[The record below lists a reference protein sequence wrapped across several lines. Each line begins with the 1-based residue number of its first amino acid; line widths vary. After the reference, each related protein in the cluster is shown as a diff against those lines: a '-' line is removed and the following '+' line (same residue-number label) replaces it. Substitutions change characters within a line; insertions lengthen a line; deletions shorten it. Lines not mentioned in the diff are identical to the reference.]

1 MWASLSLCNNGF
13 PWPPQK
19 SWRLIGVDGKWLY
32 IKEICLRLRGEPG
45 EKVSMKTGL
54 YHPEE
59 FKDNCGFGL
68 IAHMT
73 GEPSH
78 HLLQTAMQALTCMTH
93 RGGINADGKT
103 GDGCG
108 LLMQKPDQFLRAVAQ
123 EHFAVELPKQY
134 AVGMVFFNQDPVKAE
149 AARANMDRE
158 ILAAGLKLVGWRKVP
173 IDTSV
178 LGRLA
183 LERLPQIEQVFI
195 GGEGLSDQEFAIKLF
210 SARRRSSVAN
220 AHDSDHY
227 ICSFSH
233 KTIIYK
239 GLMMPRDLAAF
250 YPDLGDERL
259 QTAICV
265 FHQRFSTNTLPKWP
279 LAQPFRF
286 LAHNGEIN
294 TITGNRN
301 WAMARRTKFAN
312 DQIPDLEE
320 LGPLVNRVGSDSSS
334 MDNMLEL
341 MVTGGID
348 LFRGVRML
356 VPPAWQNVETMDADL
371 RAFYEYNSMH
381 MEPWDGPA
389 GIVMTEGR
397 HAVCLLDRNGLRP
410 ARWVTTTNG
419 YITIASEI
427 GVWGYQPEEVLAKG
441 RVGPGQ
447 ILAVDT
453 ETGQILDTDAI
464 DNRLKS
470 RHPYKRWLRQ
480 HATRIQAT
488 LTDDQGAA
496 SYDADQLKQYM
507 KMFQVTFEERD
518 QVLRPL
524 GEQGQEAVGSMG
536 DDTPMAVLSQRVRS
550 PYDFFRQQFAQVTN
564 PPIDPLREA
573 IVMSL
578 EICLGAERNIFQ
590 ESPEHASRVIL
601 SSPVISPA
609 KWRSLMN
616 LEREGFDR
624 QLIDLNYEQGVGLEA
639 AIRNIADQAEE
650 AVRAGKTQLV
660 LSDRYIAPG
669 KLPVHASL
677 AVGAVHHRLT
687 EQGLRCDSNI
697 LVETATARDP
707 HHFAVL
713 LGFGASAV
721 YPYLA
726 YEVLADLIRT
736 GEVLGDLDEVFKY
749 YRKGISK
756 GLLKILS
763 KMGISTIASYRGAQL
778 FEAIGLAEEV
788 VGLSFK
794 GVSSRIK
801 GARFVDLESDQKLL
815 AAEAWSARKPI
826 QQGGLLKFVHGG
838 EYHAYNPDVVN
849 TLQAAVQQ
857 GDYAKFKEYTT
868 LVDQRPVSMIRDLLK
883 VKVADQPLA
892 LEQIEPLEAI
902 LKRFDSAGISL
913 GALSPEAHE
922 ALAEAMNRLGARS
935 NSGEGGED
943 PSRYGTIKSSKIKQV
958 ATGRFGVTPEY
969 LVNAEVLQIKVAQ
982 GAKPG
987 EGGQLPGGKV
997 NGLIAK
1003 LRYAVPGVTLIS
1015 PPPHHDIYSIE
1026 DLAQLI
1032 YDLKQV
1038 NPQALVS
1045 VKLVAEA
1052 GVGTI
1057 AAGVAKAYADLITIS
1072 GYDGGT
1078 GASPL
1083 TSIKYA
1089 GAPWELGL
1097 AETHQT
1103 LRGNDLRGKVRV
1115 QTDGGLKTGLD
1126 VIKAAIL
1133 GAESFGFG
1141 TAPMIALGCKYLRI
1155 CHLNN
1160 CATGVATQNDKLRKD
1175 HYIGTVDMV
1184 INFFTFVAEETRE
1197 WLAKLGVRSLGE
1209 LIGRTDLLEMLPGDT
1224 ERQQYL
1230 DLSPLLGSSH
1240 IPADKPQFC
1249 EVDKNPP
1256 FDKGEL
1262 AEKMVDMALP
1272 AIRDQAGGEF
1282 NLDICNCDRSIGAR
1296 ISGEIAKLYGNQGMA
1311 ANPITFRFKGTAGQ
1325 SFGVWNAGGLN
1336 LHLQGDANDYV
1347 GKGMTGG
1354 KVTIVPPAGSP
1365 FETQH
1370 SAIVGNTCLY
1380 GATGGKLFAAGT
1392 AGERFAVRNSG
1403 AHAVV
1408 EGTGDHCCEYM
1419 TGGFVCVLGKTG
1431 YNFGSGMTGG
1441 FAYVLD
1447 MDNSFV
1453 DKLNHELVEIQRIS
1467 GEAMEAYRS
1476 HLARV
1481 LGEYVEE
1488 TGSEWGR
1495 ELSENLDDYVRRFW
1509 LVKPKAANLKQLLS
1523 STRANPQ

>member
-1 MWASLSLCNNGF
+1 
-13 PWPPQK
+13 
-19 SWRLIGVDGKWLY
+19 
-32 IKEICLRLRGEPG
+32 
-45 EKVSMKTGL
+45 MKAGL

-68 IAHMT
+68 IAHMQ
-73 GEPSH
+73 GEASH
-78 HLLQTAMQALTCMTH
+78 HLLQTAIEALTCMTH

-108 LLMQKPDQFLRAVAQ
+108 LLLQKPDAFLRAKAQ
-123 EHFAVELPKQY
+123 EHFNAELPGQY
-134 AVGMVFFNQDPVKAE
+134 AVGMLFLSQDAGKAQ
-149 AARANMDRE
+149 AARERVNAE
-158 ILAAGLKLVGWRKVP
+158 VAAQGLGLVGWREVP
-173 IDTSV
+173 VDTSV
-178 LGRLA
+178 LGPLA
-183 LERLPQIEQVFI
+183 LERLPRIEQVFV
-195 GGEGLSDQEFAIKLF
+195 GGEGLSDQDFAVKLF
-210 SARRRSSVAN
+210 FTRRRAEVAL
-220 AHDSDHY
+220 ASDGDFY
-227 ICSFSH
+227 FCSLSH
-233 KTIIYK
+233 KDIVYK
-239 GLMMPRDLAAF
+239 GLMMPADLAQF
-250 YPDLGDERL
+250 FPDLGDERMA
-259 QTAICV
+259 TAICV
-265 FHQRFSTNTLPKWP
+265 FHQRFSTNTLPRWP

-301 WAMARRTKFAN
+301 WAQARRLKFAN
-312 DQIPDLEE
+312 ERLPDLES
-320 LGPLVNRVGSDSSS
+320 LSPLVNRTGSDSSS

-341 MVTGGID
+341 LVTGGMD
-348 LFRGVRML
+348 LFRSLRMII
-356 VPPAWQNVETMDADL
+356 PPAWQNVENMDADL

-381 MEPWDGPA
+381 MEAWDGPA
-389 GIVMTEGR
+389 GVVLTDGR
-397 HAVCLLDRNGLRP
+397 YAVCLLDRNGLRP
-410 ARWVTTTNG
+410 ARWVTTKNG
-419 YITIASEI
+419 YITLASEV
-427 GVWGYQPEEVLAKG
+427 GVWNYAPEDVIGKG

-453 ETGQILDTDAI
+453 ETGEILHTDDI

-470 RHPYKRWLRQ
+470 RHPYKKWLREN
-480 HATRIQAT
+480 ALRIQAT
-488 LTDDQGAA
+488 LDEDEGSSA
-496 SYDADQLKQYM
+496 YDAEQLKQYM

-524 GEQGQEAVGSMG
+524 AEQGQEAVGSMG
-536 DDTPMAVLSQRVRS
+536 DDTPMAVLSKRVRS
-550 PYDFFRQQFAQVTN
+550 PFDYFRQQFAQVTN

-578 EICLGAERNIFQ
+578 ETCLGAERNIFE
-590 ESPEHASRVIL
+590 ESADHANRAIL
-601 SSPVISPA
+601 TTPVISPA
-609 KWRSLMN
+609 KWYSLMN
-616 LEREGFDR
+616 LDRPGFERYH
-624 QLIDLNYEQGVGLEA
+624 IDLNYDESLGLEA
-639 AIRNIADQAEE
+639 AVRNFADQAEE
-650 AVRAGKTQLV
+650 AVRSGKVLLV
-660 LSDRYIAPG
+660 LSDRHIAPG
-669 KLPVHASL
+669 KLPAHASL
-677 AVGAVHHRLT
+677 AVGAVHHRLV
-687 EQGLRCDSNI
+687 EKGLRCDCNI

-713 LGFGASAV
+713 LGFGATAI
-721 YPYLA
+721 YPFLA

-763 KMGISTIASYRGAQL
+763 KMGISTVASYRGAQL
-778 FEAIGLAEEV
+778 FEAVGLDDEV
-788 VGLSFK
+788 VNLSFR
-794 GVSSRIK
+794 GVSSRLK
-801 GARFVDLESDQKLL
+801 GARFVDIEAEQKLL
-815 AAEAWSARKPI
+815 AAEAWSKRKPI
-826 QQGGLLKFVHGG
+826 QQGGLLKFVYGG

-857 GDYAKFKEYTT
+857 GDYAKFKEYSA
-868 LVDQRPVSMIRDLLK
+868 LVDQRPVSMLRDLLK
-883 VKVADQPLA
+883 VKEAAQPLA
-892 LEQIEPLEAI
+892 LEEVEPLEAI

-943 PSRYGTIKSSKIKQV
+943 PARYGTVRSSKIKQV

-997 NGLIAK
+997 NGLIAR

-1038 NPQALVS
+1038 NPSALVS

-1103 LRGNDLRGKVRV
+1103 LRGNDLRGRVRV

-1160 CATGVATQNDKLRKD
+1160 CATGVATQNDKLRKE
-1175 HYIGTVDMV
+1175 HFIGTVEMV
-1184 INFFTFVAEETRE
+1184 MNFFTYVAEETRE
-1197 WLAKLGVRSLGE
+1197 WLARLGVRSLGE
-1209 LIGRTDLLEMLPGDT
+1209 LIGRTDLLEVLPGET
-1224 ERQQYL
+1224 AKQQNL
-1230 DLSPLLGSSH
+1230 DLSPLLGSDQV
-1240 IPADKPQFC
+1240 PADKPQFC
-1249 EVDKNPP
+1249 QVEKNPP
-1256 FDKGEL
+1256 FDEGLL
-1262 AEKMVDMALP
+1262 AEKMVEMARG
-1272 AIRDQAGGEF
+1272 AIAEKSGGEYE
-1282 NLDICNCDRSIGAR
+1282 LDICNCDRSIGAR
-1296 ISGEIAKLYGNQGMA
+1296 VSGEIAKQHGNQGMA
-1311 ANPITFRFKGTAGQ
+1311 DAPVTFRFKGTAGQ

-1336 LHLQGDANDYV
+1336 LYLEGDANDYV

-1354 KVTIVPPAGSP
+1354 KLVITPPKGSP
-1365 FETQH
+1365 FKSQE
-1370 SAIVGNTCLY
+1370 SAIIGNTCLY

-1403 AHAVV
+1403 AHTVV

-1447 MDNSFV
+1447 LDNGFV
-1453 DKLNHELVEIQRIS
+1453 DRVNHELVEIQRIS
-1467 GEAMEAYRS
+1467 GEPMEAHRS
-1476 HLARV
+1476 HLQEV
-1481 LGEYVEE
+1481 LAEYVAE
-1488 TGSEWGR
+1488 TGSEWGAN
-1495 ELSENLDDYVRRFW
+1495 LLENLDDYLRKFW
-1509 LVKPKAANLKQLLS
+1509 LVKPKAASLKSLLS